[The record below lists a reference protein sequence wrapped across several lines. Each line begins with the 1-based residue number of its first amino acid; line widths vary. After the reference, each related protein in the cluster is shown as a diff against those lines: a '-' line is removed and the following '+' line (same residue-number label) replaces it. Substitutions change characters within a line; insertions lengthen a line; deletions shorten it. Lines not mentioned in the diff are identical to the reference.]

1 MSNDENDNSRK
12 LGQQR
17 ELFKKLDNISISVNQ
32 MQDYFEEILEL
43 RGFGEQSAKDKLLL
57 LMEEV
62 GELAKALR
70 KKEAAL
76 GIDRSKISSYESVES
91 EIADVAIVLIS
102 LCNVLH
108 VNFLEAI
115 IEKEKMNIRRTW
127 N

>member
-1 MSNDENDNSRK
+1 MSNDENDSSRK
-12 LGQQR
+12 IGQQR
-17 ELFKKLDNISISVNQ
+17 ELFKKLDNTSISVNQ
-32 MQDYFEEILEL
+32 MQDYFEEILKI

-70 KKEAAL
+70 KQEADL

-115 IEKEKMNIRRTW
+115 IEKEKMNMKRTW